1 MALSNLVTE
10 EVYTGNGS
18 TTTFPITFTLFNNS
32 QVVVEE
38 TDLDTGAVVILNVGV
53 EYTITGGDP
62 GTAVEATVAPASTKQ
77 WRVYRA
83 TPYTQIYDFL
93 NTTTINMENV
103 EKALDRIVMM
113 LQEVAGGGG
122 VVASGSGNNYT
133 VQSLQT
139 IAGGGTITLTSNTL
153 RQLLLV
159 QGGSGGTTASTTTAL
174 TNGSIDGQEAVLLGR
189 NNTQPLTISGAT
201 TNMNINGDM
210 VLGAGNALTLVW
222 DNTNTKWVELNRR

>member
-38 TDLDTGAVVILNVGV
+38 TDLGTGAVVILNVGV

-113 LQEVAGGGG
+113 LQEVAGGG
-122 VVASGSGNNYT
+122 VVASGSGNNYA
-133 VQSLQT
+133 VQALQT
-139 IAGGGTITLTSNTL
+139 VGASGTATLASNVL

-159 QGGSGGTTASTTTAL
+159 QGGSGGTTASTTTAI
-174 TNGSIDGQEAVLLGR
+174 TNGSIDGQEVVLLGR
-189 NNTQPLTISGAT
+189 NNSQPLTISGAT
-201 TNMNINGDM
+201 TNMDINGDM
-210 VLGAGNALTLVW
+210 VLGAGNALTLIW